1 LSNVKLEAL
10 KIPLLAIVDGDK
22 IVTLSILYEIPLP
35 MMNVPESKVKLAS
48 LIVKLE
54 LSSKERVADE
64 LI

>member
-1 LSNVKLEAL
+1 
-10 KIPLLAIVDGDK
+10 
-22 IVTLSILYEIPLP
+22 
-35 MMNVPESKVKLAS
+35 MNVPESKVKLAS